1 MQNRLK
7 ESVIKEVDRLKTDL
21 IDICMTI
28 HSNPEVKFKEFK
40 AVEVLTTFLEKND
53 FEVTKGTGGLE
64 TAFNAVFKGPGNG
77 PAIAFLAE
85 YDALPQIGHACGHN
99 IVGSAGVGAAVAL
112 KKAAA
117 DSIGKIIVVGTPAEE
132 GGGGKIILIEK
143 GIFEDIDIAMMIH
156 PSNKTRMVR
165 LMLAVAETGFIFH
178 GRAAHAAAYP
188 HKGINALDGVIL
200 TFNNINAL
208 RQQLKNDVRI
218 HGIITE
224 GGYAPNIIPEMASAQ
239 FYVRALEEK
248 YFKEVVEKVKECA
261 RGAAIA
267 TGTKLDIKTERLIYR
282 PFKPNYTLAEIF
294 RDNLSLIGIREDP
307 GDEKGD
313 MGSSDIGNV
322 SQTIPTI
329 HADIS
334 ICDDD
339 VVCHSPGFRDA
350 AISEKGI
357 KGIVTGAKALAL
369 TALDIFI
376 SPEKMDMI
384 RKEFEGK

>member
-53 FEVTKGTGGLE
+53 FEVTKGIGGLE

-99 IVGSAGVGAAVAL
+99 IVGSASVGAAVAL
-112 KKAAA
+112 KKVAA
-117 DSIGKIIVVGTPAEE
+117 DSIGKIVVVGTPAEE

-156 PSNKTRMVR
+156 PSNKTKMVR
-165 LMLAVAETGFIFH
+165 LMLAVAEIGFVFH
-178 GRAAHAAAYP
+178 GKAAHAAAYP

-248 YFKEVVEKVKECA
+248 YFKKVVEKVKECA

-267 TGTKLDIKTERLIYR
+267 TGTELDIKTERLIYR

-294 RDNLSLIGIREDP
+294 RDNLSLIDIREDP